1 MTIEVRRASF
11 EEVRALRER
20 HRGEADCQIVH
31 HSALPRG
38 LAVPWLVLVDGR
50 TAGHAGVWNRYYE
63 GRIVEF
69 YVLPRFRPRAS
80 DLFREVVAAS
90 GATGM
95 EAQTNMPLMAAMLEA
110 WARDVVEEKI
120 LFEQGATTSLVCPGA
135 RFRRAM
141 SGDDGPD
148 GEWVL
153 EAEGRV
159 VAAGGVLYHYNPPYG
174 DVYMEVVEGSRRR
187 GFGSYLVQE
196 LKRVCR
202 EGGKTPAARCDPAN
216 AASRRTLEKAGF
228 VVCGRLLAG
237 RVGRGGEPRGPAP
250 ERPEPLTLDEA

>member
-20 HRGEADCQIVH
+20 HRREAACQIVH
-31 HSALPRG
+31 DSALPRG
-38 LAVPWLVLVDGR
+38 LADPYLILVDGGA
-50 TAGHAGVWNRYYE
+50 AGHAGVWNRYYE
-63 GRIVEF
+63 GRVVEF
-69 YVLPRFRPRAS
+69 YVLPRFRPVAS
-80 DLFREVVAAS
+80 DLFRELLGAS
-90 GATGM
+90 GATHV
-95 EAQTNMPLMAAMLEA
+95 EAQTNMSLMAAMLEE
-110 WARDVVEEKI
+110 WARDVVEEKV
-120 LFEQGATTSLVCPGA
+120 LFEDGATTSLASPGA
-135 RFRRAM
+135 LFRRATP
-141 SGDDGPD
+141 GDDGPD

-174 DVYMEVVEGSRRR
+174 DVYMEVVDGARRR

-202 EGGKTPAARCDPAN
+202 EGGKIPAARCDPGN

-228 VVCGRLLAG
+228 VVCGRVLAG
-237 RVGRGGEPRGPAP
+237 AISR
-250 ERPEPLTLDEA
+250 

>member
-1 MTIEVRRASF
+1 MKVEVRRASL

-20 HRGEADCQIVH
+20 HRREADCQIVH
-31 HSALPRG
+31 DSALPRG
-38 LAVPWLVLVDGR
+38 LADPYVILVDGR
-50 TAGHAGVWNRYYE
+50 TAGHAGLWNRYYD

-69 YVLPRFRPRAS
+69 YVLPRFRALAS
-80 DLFREVVAAS
+80 DLFRELLATS
-90 GATGM
+90 GATGL
-95 EAQTNMPLMAAMLEA
+95 EAQTNMPLMAAMLEE

-120 LFEQGATTSLVCPGA
+120 LFEDGATTSLASPRT
-135 RFRRAM
+135 RFRRARPE
-141 SGDDGPD
+141 DRGPD

-153 EAEGRV
+153 EVEGRV

-174 DVYMEVVEGSRRR
+174 DVYMAVSAGSRLR

-202 EGGKTPAARCDPAN
+202 EGGKTPAARCDPGN
-216 AASRRTLEKAGF
+216 APSRRTLEKAGF

-237 RVGRGGEPRGPAP
+237 RVGRDGEPGGTPGTSP
-250 ERPEPLTLDEA
+250 